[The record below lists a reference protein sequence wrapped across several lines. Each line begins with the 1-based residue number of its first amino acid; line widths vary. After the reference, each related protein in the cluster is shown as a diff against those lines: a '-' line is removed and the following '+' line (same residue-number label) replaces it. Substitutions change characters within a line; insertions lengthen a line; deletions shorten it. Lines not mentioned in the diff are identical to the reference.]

1 LIDIYCH
8 ILSSVDDGVQSLEE
22 SLLMA
27 RRAEED
33 GIHTI
38 VATPHTLNGIYI
50 NPIKEVISRA
60 ASLQENLS
68 KNNIEL
74 KLYAGADVHLCPHM
88 L

>member
-1 LIDIYCH
+1 MIDIYCH
-8 ILSSVDDGVQSLEE
+8 ILSGVDGGVQSLEE

-50 NPIKEVISRA
+50 NPIKEVISRV

-74 KLYAGADVHLCPHM
+74 KLLELCKT
-88 L
+88 